1 MAIQI
6 KGYNHV
12 GIVVTDLE
20 ACKRFYGEILGLKD
34 VKDAQRQR
42 PAFNFPGHWYQVD
55 ENTQLHLMVFE
66 EVIPNTMRHFALE
79 VEDFQKALAHLEAHN
94 IAIVD
99 GPDIRPDGSDYLF
112 CKDPDGNLV
121 ELTKH

>member
-34 VKDAQRQR
+34 AQDQR
-42 PAFNFPGHWYQVD
+42 PAFNFPGQWYQVD
-55 ENTQLHLMVFE
+55 QNTQLHLMVFE
-66 EVIPNTMRHFALE
+66 EVIPNTMRHCALE
-79 VEDFQKALAHLEAHN
+79 VEDFPNALAHLEAHD
-94 IAIVD
+94 IDIVD
-99 GPDIRPDGSDYLF
+99 GPDKRPDGSDYLF

-121 ELTKH
+121 EITKH